1 MACTYCGYEDPFLPK
16 VSSSRFL
23 WYELHARFKSDD
35 ASHKQRISQLEKALL
50 QEKQLRKDE
59 RKRFE
64 KAQENELKKLYKQLE
79 TAQGKNDQL
88 QKQLDAA
95 RGDNEQLN
103 GRVHVGRNLILA
115 MKEERSRLMAEI
127 DNLNMIN
134 AQLLIAQITL
144 KQRQE

>member
-1 MACTYCGYEDPFLPK
+1 MACTYCGYEDPFVPK
-16 VSSSRFL
+16 VSSCRFL
-23 WYELHARFKSDD
+23 WHELLARFSSDI
-35 ASHKQRISQLEKALL
+35 ANQSQRISQLEKALL

-64 KAQENELKKLYKQLE
+64 KTQENELKKL
-79 TAQGKNDQL
+79 QGKNDQL

-103 GRVHVGRNLILA
+103 GRVQVGRNLILA
-115 MKEERSRLMAEI
+115 MKEECSRLMAEI